1 MWRAHGGL
9 AIAEAERCEG
19 IIVVG
24 LYGVGVVLLVGC
36 EDVAWDFHAV
46 CLCTIIQE

>member
-9 AIAEAERCEG
+9 AIAEAEWCEG

-24 LYGVGVVLLVGC
+24 LFGVGVVLLVGC
-36 EDVAWDFHAV
+36 EDVAWRVHGM
-46 CLCTIIQE
+46 CLCTISQE